1 MSLLVL
7 RSLLLVIAAGLGA
20 SFAEQWNHLY
30 NPWLTFGAVMLV
42 AVIVI
47 ASDWLVRRKSLDIVS
62 SVYFGTIV
70 GVFLSYVLRLAL
82 DPLMSRFPNVRQG
95 VETLLAAVLV
105 YACISL
111 LLQTRNEFR
120 FIIPYVE
127 FAREVKGQHPYLLD
141 TSVIIDGRIADLAET
156 RVFDSP
162 LIAPQ
167 FVLNELQAI
176 ADSSDRLKRNRGR
189 RGLDILNRLRST
201 PDVDFRVLDQ
211 EAPGSPQQAVDLK
224 LVLLAR
230 ELAGKILT
238 NDFNLN
244 KVAKVH
250 GVPVVNLNDLGN
262 ALKSAYMPGEEVG
275 LKVLRAGEEPG
286 QGVGFLDDGTMVVI
300 EGGREHVNKQVHVTV
315 TKVLQTS
322 AGRMIFART
331 EKVSEKVQ
339 G

>member
-7 RSLLLVIAAGLGA
+7 RSILLLIAAGIGA
-20 SFAEQWNHLY
+20 SFAEEWSKLY

-42 AVIVI
+42 AVVVI
-47 ASDWLVRRKSLDIVS
+47 SSDWLVRRKSLDIVS
-62 SVYFGTIV
+62 SVYFGSIV

-95 VETLLAAVLV
+95 VETMLAAVLV

-111 LLQTRNEFR
+111 LLQTRNDFR

-141 TSVIIDGRIADLAET
+141 TSVIIDGRIAELAEA
-156 RVFDSP
+156 RIFDSP

-201 PDVDFRVLDQ
+201 PGVDFRVLEQ
-211 EAPGSPQQAVDLK
+211 EVTESATQAVDLK
-224 LVLLAR
+224 LVLLAKQ
-230 ELAGKILT
+230 LAGKIIT

-250 GVPVVNLNDLGN
+250 GVIVVNLNDLSN
-262 ALKSAYMPGEEVG
+262 ALKSAYLPGEELG
-275 LKVLRAGEEPG
+275 LKVLRAGEEAG

-300 EGGREHVNKQVHVTV
+300 EGGREHVNKQIHVTV

-322 AGRMIFART
+322 AGRMIFAKMERA
-331 EKVSEKVQ
+331 
-339 G
+339 